1 MNMIAAAMP
10 LTVQDERVPVFPE
23 ERYNYLR
30 HQSYEMVE
38 IEKKYIHFFL
48 VSSNYHWRKL
58 IVCIHI
64 N

>member
-1 MNMIAAAMP
+1 MNMSAAAMP

-38 IEKKYIHFFL
+38 IEKNIYTFFL
-48 VSSNYHWRKL
+48 FLQITTEEN
-58 IVCIHI
+58 
-64 N
+64 